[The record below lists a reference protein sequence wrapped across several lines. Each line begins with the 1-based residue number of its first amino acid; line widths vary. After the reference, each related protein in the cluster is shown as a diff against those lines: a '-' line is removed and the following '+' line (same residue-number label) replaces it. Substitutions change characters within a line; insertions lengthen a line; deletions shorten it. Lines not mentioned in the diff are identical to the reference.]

1 MKKTIAYIAAA
12 AGMAL
17 LSGCAAAA
25 FNKVQMESVRNVSVG
40 EELIKLQE
48 AHEKGI
54 INDTEYAQAKE
65 KALKLLDNP
74 TELELD

>member
-1 MKKTIAYIAAA
+1 MKKIFVYIAAA

-25 FNKVQMESVRNVSVG
+25 FNKVEMESVRNVSVG

-54 INDTEYAQAKE
+54 INDSEYAQAKAKVLE
-65 KALKLLDNP
+65 LLDSP
-74 TELELD
+74 TGIELD